1 MSDEPAEMT
10 KTASFRW
17 LDGWSRI
24 VLDMFAITFGVLLA
38 FALNQWWT
46 ERTEADRVARAIAA
60 IESELDRNHSYLER
74 AIEYRMDLYPRI
86 LSWLD
91 GEATFRDLEF
101 RGTRPPSLERAAYDV
116 AISTGALSDV
126 DSETAR
132 TMVGAYLMLER
143 VEGVHRMYS
152 TGLPNLVF
160 IADGQDDPRMAV
172 YMQMAF
178 QDFIYSEVAALNHIA
193 ELRGLEPQPR
203 PWEMVAT
210 MRDERAARATEQ
222 AETTP

>member
-1 MSDEPAEMT
+1 MSDDPEEMT

-46 ERTEADRVARAIAA
+46 ERTEADRVQRAITA
-60 IESELDRNHSYLER
+60 IEAELDRNHGYLER
-74 AIEYRMDLYPRI
+74 AVDYRQAIYPGI
-86 LSWLD
+86 LDWLD
-91 GEATFRDLEF
+91 GETTFRELQF
-101 RGTRPPSLERAAYDV
+101 RGTQPPRMERAAYDV
-116 AISTGALSDV
+116 AISTGALSELDP
-126 DSETAR
+126 ETAR
-132 TMVGAYLMLER
+132 GIVGAYLMFDR
-143 VEGVHRMYS
+143 VDGVHRMYA
-152 TGLPNLVF
+152 TGLPNLIFV
-160 IADGQDDPRMAV
+160 AEGQDDPRMAV